1 MCPSPRWGLKWQH
14 ALVAVVAGA
23 AIGYPCAQVVGH
35 CMWGGG
41 NCPHPYPYL
50 AGFFVGLTAF
60 LAGVLASG
68 LIAVKV
74 LITKL
79 WALIR
84 S

>member
-1 MCPSPRWGLKWQH
+1 MWPSARWGLKWQH
-14 ALVAVVAGA
+14 ALAAVVGGA
-23 AIGYPCAQVVGH
+23 AVGYPCAQVVEH
-35 CMWGGG
+35 CGWDGG
-41 NCPHPYPYL
+41 CPHRYFYL

-60 LAGVLASG
+60 LAGVLAFG